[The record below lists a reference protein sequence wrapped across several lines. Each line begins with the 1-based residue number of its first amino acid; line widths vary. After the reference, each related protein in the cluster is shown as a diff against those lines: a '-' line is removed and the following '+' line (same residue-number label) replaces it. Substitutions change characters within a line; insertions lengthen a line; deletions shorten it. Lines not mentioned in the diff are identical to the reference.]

1 MCATFQHWQFVKLQ
15 EEGIVGCPGAGE
27 VVGPG
32 KGRAAWGR
40 GRERQEGGFGGG
52 GTQDPVT
59 CKGGQRRPWLEQQK
73 SLLSR
78 EGIFLLTAYSH
89 PSQHKVHIR
98 CLIQAE

>member
-1 MCATFQHWQFVKLQ
+1 MCATFQHWQFVNLQ

-52 GTQDPVT
+52 GGFRGSPAPLLPQSPV
-59 CKGGQRRPWLEQQK
+59 L
-73 SLLSR
+73 SLT
-78 EGIFLLTAYSH
+78 LLLLLG
-89 PSQHKVHIR
+89 PQER
-98 CLIQAE
+98 